1 MNTLQAI
8 WQLKM
13 PTPRVLSNTQG
24 FTLIELIGVLAV
36 IGVLAAL
43 IVPRVFDIIASSK
56 IDALASA
63 LKTYETAVTKY
74 YTDMGTVLPL
84 NTAGNPQLESSGN
97 SATAHSLPARLTL
110 SRFDPLVLNSNLWPR
125 FMGPYLERFNTNAPP
140 ALGTKMYMPVKS
152 AVAYGTSV
160 TGTDMGWD
168 LRGDDGNSDLP
179 SNANVAYIYVT
190 GVSEEDFLEID
201 AIIDRDVG
209 ASDSEKEVRGRAK
222 WNTLNNGTLKLYLA
236 HQ

>member
-1 MNTLQAI
+1 MNTI
-8 WQLKM
+8 RPVCQLKM
-13 PTPRVLSNTQG
+13 PTPQAQTKSQG

-36 IGVLAAL
+36 IGVLTAL
-43 IVPRVFDIIASSK
+43 IVPKVFDIITSSK

-74 YTDMGTVLPL
+74 YTDMGTVMSL
-84 NTAGNPQLESSGN
+84 NTSGNPVLENSGD
-97 SATAHSLPARLTL
+97 SATTHSLPARLTL
-110 SRFDPLVLNSNLWPR
+110 SRHDPLVLNANLWPR
-125 FMGPYLERFNTNAPP
+125 FMGPYLEKFDTNAPP

-152 AVAYGTSV
+152 ASAYGTPV
-160 TGTDMGWD
+160 TGSDMGWD

-190 GVSEEDFLEID
+190 GMSEEDFLQMD

-209 ASDSEKEVRGRAK
+209 GSTSEKELRGRAK